1 LDANGAPVVFVFWKV
16 PKPQKEAGLGHS
28 WSCHVLP
35 TTGNACCIGLQQ
47 FVWVEFRVGSHQS
60 AGCFQPTAK
69 TSIVII
75 IIIIIIIITVPC
87 GMQTELVSNHYS
99 YNTNHGPLR
108 LHLISFGLRDLYD
121 DRLR

>member
-1 LDANGAPVVFVFWKV
+1 M
-16 PKPQKEAGLGHS
+16 
-28 WSCHVLP
+28 
-35 TTGNACCIGLQQ
+35 
-47 FVWVEFRVGSHQS
+47 
-60 AGCFQPTAK
+60 
-69 TSIVII
+69 SIVII
-75 IIIIIIIITVPC
+75 IIIIIIVIIIIITVPC